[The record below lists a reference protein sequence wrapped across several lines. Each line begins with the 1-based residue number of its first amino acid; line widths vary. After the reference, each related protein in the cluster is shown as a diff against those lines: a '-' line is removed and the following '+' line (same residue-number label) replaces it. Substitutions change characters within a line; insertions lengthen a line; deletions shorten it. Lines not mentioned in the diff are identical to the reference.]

1 MPRLFTAIVLPLLLA
16 PSLGVAQRADIRAQS
31 SNPAFVIHTTS
42 VTRLSS
48 GEGTRGH
55 FWAGAG
61 IGLLGGALIGGAIGS
76 TTEFCIDSCSAAQ
89 ARSGAII
96 VGVILGGS
104 ASGRPRVYS
113 GCQVLVDLARGVLLE
128 TGEDDTMERRGDRV
142 GLRRDGGSGA

>member
-1 MPRLFTAIVLPLLLA
+1 MPRLFAAIVLPLLLA

-31 SNPAFVIHTTS
+31 SNAAFVIPTTS

-76 TTEFCIDSCSAAQ
+76 ATEFCIDSCSASQ
-89 ARSGAII
+89 ARSGAAA
-96 VGVILGGS
+96 VQSSDATPPSVVTTS
-104 ASGRPRVYS
+104 PR
-113 GCQVLVDLARGVLLE
+113 
-128 TGEDDTMERRGDRV
+128 
-142 GLRRDGGSGA
+142 

>member
-1 MPRLFTAIVLPLLLA
+1 MPRLFTAIILPPLLA

-31 SNPAFVIHTTS
+31 SNVAFVIPTTS

-55 FWAGAG
+55 FWACAG
-61 IGLLGGALIGGAIGS
+61 IGLLGGALIGGASGS

-96 VGVILGGS
+96 VGVILGGAAGFLRGGGIGTRIRAATS
-104 ASGRPRVYS
+104 RS
-113 GCQVLVDLARGVLLE
+113 GCRAG
-128 TGEDDTMERRGDRV
+128 T
-142 GLRRDGGSGA
+142 

>member
-1 MPRLFTAIVLPLLLA
+1 MRTGPETRSKTRVPRRFLMPRLLTAIVLPLLLA

-31 SNPAFVIHTTS
+31 SNPAFVIPTTS

-96 VGVILGGS
+96 VGVILGGAAGVFVRGGLGTLNRVGRAGS
-104 ASGRPRVYS
+104 ASFHDH
-113 GCQVLVDLARGVLLE
+113 CI
-128 TGEDDTMERRGDRV
+128 
-142 GLRRDGGSGA
+142 